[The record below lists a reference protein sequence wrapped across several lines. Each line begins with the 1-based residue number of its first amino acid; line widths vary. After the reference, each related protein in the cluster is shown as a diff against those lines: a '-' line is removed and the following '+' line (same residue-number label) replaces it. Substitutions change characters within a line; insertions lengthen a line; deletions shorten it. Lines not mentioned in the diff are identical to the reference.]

1 MPSPL
6 LSAVLVAADRQV
18 CFMSW
23 TCHRAITCA
32 AYCRTLDPKEP
43 AMRVPR
49 FVGRCLRL
57 IRSVPMFWTALAL
70 ALNHTVQATPLY

>member
-1 MPSPL
+1 
-6 LSAVLVAADRQV
+6 
-18 CFMSW
+18 
-23 TCHRAITCA
+23 
-32 AYCRTLDPKEP
+32 
-43 AMRVPR
+43 MRVPR